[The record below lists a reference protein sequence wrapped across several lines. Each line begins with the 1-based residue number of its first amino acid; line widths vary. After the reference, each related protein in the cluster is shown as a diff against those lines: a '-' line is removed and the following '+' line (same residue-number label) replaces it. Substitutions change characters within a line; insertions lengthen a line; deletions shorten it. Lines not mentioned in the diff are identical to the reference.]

1 LRTFSG
7 IAVTAN
13 DVCAASVAQLKH
25 LITEYRL
32 HYRSSN
38 YTVLWQTAII
48 YVINAILN
56 DEGNLNWYSELLT
69 CIYAYESLG
78 RSWRVVA
85 GISKG
90 LLSLAMRKSE
100 LSGRAAVQ
108 ILNNL
113 HRGGLEE
120 ISGDI
125 RATFIAD
132 LNLALTDHKSASMEH
147 LAKEFED
154 TVWIKDYTTVLDNE
168 EVN

>member
-1 LRTFSG
+1 
-7 IAVTAN
+7 
-13 DVCAASVAQLKH
+13 
-25 LITEYRL
+25 
-32 HYRSSN
+32 
-38 YTVLWQTAII
+38 
-48 YVINAILN
+48 
-56 DEGNLNWYSELLT
+56 
-69 CIYAYESLG
+69 
-78 RSWRVVA
+78 
-85 GISKG
+85 
-90 LLSLAMRKSE
+90 MRKSE